1 MIDSLCLL
9 DTTSFHRIRLRFLR
23 NSKVIPRFSFR
34 KYRYWWCRTRRGPFT
49 NRKGCLQSGKPTLFY
64 FLPLQ
69 LLAHKTTMALDSYF
83 ATLKLQTGVQ
93 RLSVVQDRAVTAPA
107 KATTPPPSK
116 TKDLRS
122 SLKDTMRTAATKFS
136 IDECDEPLYCPKRQ
150 LSSSTDNLSGSQRSS
165 EGLELDDSYRYQWES
180 SWWFTSVRTKQ
191 KHQAQRTETVSRWSD
206 PRTRAHNAMGK
217 QTLETQCLPLW
228 SSINKRNRLFLTRRT
243 ITCGAVLA
251 RGIMAYN
258 SPVLATRCQKLIINC
273 R

>member
-1 MIDSLCLL
+1 MIITINVRANNLSQLIDSLFLL
-9 DTTSFHRIRLRFLR
+9 DYTSFHRIHLRILR
-23 NSKVIPRFSFR
+23 NYKVIPRFSFR
-34 KYRYWWCRTRRGPFT
+34 NYRYWYWWCRTRREPFT
-49 NRKGCLQSGKPTLFY
+49 NRNFCLPSGKPTILFY
-64 FLPLQ
+64 STCTSSTITRCN
-69 LLAHKTTMALDSYF
+69 KTTMALDSYF

-107 KATTPPPSK
+107 KTTTPPPSK

-206 PRTRAHNAMGK
+206 PRTHAHNTMGSR
-217 QTLETQCLPLW
+217 LW
-228 SSINKRNRLFLTRRT
+228 RHNVYLCIFHQEAKPSFSDNQNNHVR
-243 ITCGAVLA
+243 
-251 RGIMAYN
+251 
-258 SPVLATRCQKLIINC
+258 
-273 R
+273 